1 LESLE
6 TKVAVIEHDLKQIQV
21 VFSRLD
27 LAIEKIGDVSN
38 CINKMLAVHDTK
50 LETQETVNE
59 DIYRSLEVHR
69 QETKQETKES
79 NAELHSR
86 ITTTTR
92 ELETKIQSTEDK
104 MLAAIKDLKS
114 SVDKEEEKN
123 IKRIDKL
130 EKTKY
135 IMIGGGIMLGAII
148 TKILPMLMDFIQ

>member
-1 LESLE
+1 MESLE

-50 LETQETVNE
+50 LEAQENVNE
-59 DIYRSLEVHR
+59 DIYQSLEVHR
-69 QETKQETKES
+69 QETKES

-92 ELETKIQSTEDK
+92 ELETKIQTTSDK
-104 MLAAIKDLKS
+104 LLNAISDLKK
-114 SVDKEEEKN
+114 SVEKEEEKH
-123 IKRIDKL
+123 KERIDKL
-130 EKTKY
+130 ERTKY
-135 IMIGGGIMLGAII
+135 IMIGGGVVLGAII
-148 TKILPMLMDFIQ
+148 TKILPMVMKFF

>member
-1 LESLE
+1 MESLE

-38 CINKMLAVHDTK
+38 CINKMLAVHETK
-50 LETQETVNE
+50 LDAQETVNE
-59 DIYRSLEVHR
+59 DIYESLEVHR
-69 QETKQETKES
+69 QETKAS

-92 ELETKIQSTEDK
+92 ELEAKIQSTEDK
-104 MLAAIKDLKS
+104 MLAAIKDLKG

-123 IKRIDKL
+123 KNRIDKL

-135 IMIGGGIMLGAII
+135 LMIGGGIVIGAII
-148 TKILPMLMDFIQ
+148 TKILPLLMKFIQ

>member
-1 LESLE
+1 MESLE
-6 TKVAVIEHDLKQIQV
+6 TKVAVIEDDLKQIQV

-50 LETQETVNE
+50 LDAQETVNE

-69 QETKQETKES
+69 QETKES

-92 ELETKIQSTEDK
+92 ELESKIQSTEDK
-104 MLAAIKDLKS
+104 MLAAIKDLKG

-123 IKRIDKL
+123 KNRIDKL
-130 EKTKY
+130 ERTKY
-135 IMIGGGIMLGAII
+135 IMIGGGIVIGAII
-148 TKILPMLMDFIQ
+148 TKLFPILMKFIQ

>member
-50 LETQETVNE
+50 LEAQENVNE
-59 DIYRSLEVHR
+59 DIYQSLEVHR
-69 QETKQETKES
+69 QETKES

-104 MLAAIKDLKS
+104 MLAAIRDLKY
-114 SVDKEEEKN
+114 SVDKEEEKHK
-123 IKRIDKL
+123 KRIDKL

-135 IMIGGGIMLGAII
+135 IMIGGGIVIGAII
-148 TKILPMLMDFIQ
+148 TKILPLLMKFIQ

>member
-1 LESLE
+1 MDSLE

-50 LETQETVNE
+50 LELQENVNE
-59 DIYRSLEVHR
+59 DIYTSLEVHR
-69 QETKQETKES
+69 QETKAS

-92 ELETKIQSTEDK
+92 ELEAKIQTTEDK
-104 MLAAIKDLKS
+104 LLSAIGDLKK
-114 SVDKEEEKN
+114 SVEKEEEKH
-123 IKRIDKL
+123 KERIDKL

-135 IMIGGGIMLGAII
+135 VMIGGGIVIGAII
-148 TKILPMLMDFIQ
+148 TKIIPMVMKFF

>member
-50 LETQETVNE
+50 LEAQENVNE
-59 DIYRSLEVHR
+59 DIYESLEVHR
-69 QETKQETKES
+69 QETKAI

-92 ELETKIQSTEDK
+92 ELEAKIQSTEDK
-104 MLAAIKDLKS
+104 MLAAIGSLKT

-123 IKRIDKL
+123 KNRIDKL

-135 IMIGGGIMLGAII
+135 LMIGGGIVIGAII
-148 TKILPMLMDFIQ
+148 TKVLPMLMKFIQ

>member
-1 LESLE
+1 MESLE

-50 LETQETVNE
+50 LEAQETVNE
-59 DIYRSLEVHR
+59 DIYESLEVHR
-69 QETKQETKES
+69 QETKAS

-92 ELETKIQSTEDK
+92 ELEAKIQSTEDK
-104 MLAAIKDLKS
+104 LLSAIKELKG
-114 SVDKEEEKN
+114 SVDREEEKHKN
-123 IKRIDKL
+123 RIDKL

-135 IMIGGGIMLGAII
+135 IMIGGGIVIGAII
-148 TKILPMLMDFIQ
+148 TKILPMLMKFIG

>member
-1 LESLE
+1 MESLE

-38 CINKMLAVHDTK
+38 CINKMLAVHETK
-50 LETQETVNE
+50 LNAQETVNE
-59 DIYRSLEVHR
+59 DIYESLEVHR
-69 QETKQETKES
+69 QETKAS

-92 ELETKIQSTEDK
+92 ELEAKIQSTEDK
-104 MLAAIKDLKS
+104 LLSAIKDLKG

-123 IKRIDKL
+123 KNRIDKL

-135 IMIGGGIMLGAII
+135 LMIGGGIVIGAII
-148 TKILPMLMDFIQ
+148 TKILPLLMKFIQ

>member
-1 LESLE
+1 MESLE
-6 TKVAVIEHDLKQIQV
+6 TKVAVIEHDLKQIQI

-50 LETQETVNE
+50 LEAQENVNE
-59 DIYRSLEVHR
+59 DIYQSLEVHR
-69 QETKQETKES
+69 QETKES

-92 ELETKIQSTEDK
+92 ELESKIQSTEDK

-114 SVDKEEEKN
+114 SVDKEEEKH

-130 EKTKY
+130 ERTKY
-135 IMIGGGIMLGAII
+135 IMIGGGIVIGAII
-148 TKILPMLMDFIQ
+148 TKVFPILMKFIQ

>member
-1 LESLE
+1 MESLE

-21 VFSRLD
+21 VFGRLD

-50 LETQETVNE
+50 LEAQETVNE
-59 DIYRSLEVHR
+59 DIYESLEVHR
-69 QETKQETKES
+69 QETKAS

-92 ELETKIQSTEDK
+92 ELEAKIQSTEDK
-104 MLAAIKDLKS
+104 MLAAIKELKT
-114 SVDKEEEKN
+114 SVDKEEEKHKN
-123 IKRIDKL
+123 RIDKL

-135 IMIGGGIMLGAII
+135 IMIGGGIVIGAII
-148 TKILPMLMDFIQ
+148 TKILPMLMKYIG

>member
-50 LETQETVNE
+50 LEAQETVNE

-69 QETKQETKES
+69 QETKES

-92 ELETKIQSTEDK
+92 ELESKIQSTEDK
-104 MLAAIKDLKS
+104 MLAAIKDLKV

-135 IMIGGGIMLGAII
+135 IMIGGGIVLGAII
-148 TKILPMLMDFIQ
+148 TKILPILMKFIQ

>member
-1 LESLE
+1 MESLE

-38 CINKMLAVHDTK
+38 CINKMLAVHETK
-50 LETQETVNE
+50 LDAQETVNE
-59 DIYRSLEVHR
+59 DIYESLEVHR
-69 QETKQETKES
+69 QETKAS

-92 ELETKIQSTEDK
+92 ELEAKIQSTEDK
-104 MLAAIKDLKS
+104 MLAAIKDLKG

-123 IKRIDKL
+123 KNRIDKL

-135 IMIGGGIMLGAII
+135 LMIGGGIVIGAII
-148 TKILPMLMDFIQ
+148 TKILPMLMKFIG

>member
-38 CINKMLAVHDTK
+38 CINKMLAVHETK
-50 LETQETVNE
+50 LDAQETVNE
-59 DIYRSLEVHR
+59 DIYESLEVHR
-69 QETKQETKES
+69 QETKAS

-92 ELETKIQSTEDK
+92 ELEAKIQSTEDK
-104 MLAAIKDLKS
+104 MLAAIKDLKG

-123 IKRIDKL
+123 KNRIDKL
-130 EKTKY
+130 ERTKY
-135 IMIGGGIMLGAII
+135 IMIGGGIVIGAII
-148 TKILPMLMDFIQ
+148 TKVFPILMKFIQ

>member
-1 LESLE
+1 MESLE

-50 LETQETVNE
+50 LDAQETVNE
-59 DIYRSLEVHR
+59 DIYTSLEVHR
-69 QETKQETKES
+69 QETKES

-92 ELETKIQSTEDK
+92 ELEAKLQSTEDK
-104 MLAAIKDLKS
+104 MLAAIGALKT

-123 IKRIDKL
+123 KNRIDKL
-130 EKTKY
+130 ERTKY
-135 IMIGGGIMLGAII
+135 IMIGGGIVIGAII
-148 TKILPMLMDFIQ
+148 TKLLPLVMKFIQ

>member
-1 LESLE
+1 MESLE

-27 LAIEKIGDVSN
+27 VAIEKIGDVSN

-50 LETQETVNE
+50 LDAQETVNE
-59 DIYRSLEVHR
+59 DIYESLEVHR
-69 QETKQETKES
+69 QETKAS

-92 ELETKIQSTEDK
+92 ELEAKIQSTEDK
-104 MLAAIKDLKS
+104 MLAAIKDLKT

-123 IKRIDKL
+123 KNRIDKL

-135 IMIGGGIMLGAII
+135 LMIGGGIVIGAIV
-148 TKILPMLMDFIQ
+148 TKVLPLLMKFIQ

>member
-1 LESLE
+1 MESLE

-50 LETQETVNE
+50 LEAQESVNE
-59 DIYRSLEVHR
+59 DIYTSLEVHR
-69 QETKQETKES
+69 QETKAS

-92 ELETKIQSTEDK
+92 ELEAKLQSTEDK
-104 MLAAIKDLKS
+104 MLAAIGALKT

-123 IKRIDKL
+123 KNRIDKL
-130 EKTKY
+130 ERTKY
-135 IMIGGGIMLGAII
+135 IMIGGGIVLGAII
-148 TKILPMLMDFIQ
+148 TKILPMVMKFF

>member
-1 LESLE
+1 LDSLE

-50 LETQETVNE
+50 LEAQENVNE
-59 DIYRSLEVHR
+59 DIYQSLEVHR
-69 QETKQETKES
+69 QETKES

-92 ELETKIQSTEDK
+92 ELEAKIQTTSDK
-104 MLAAIKDLKS
+104 LLNAISDLKK
-114 SVDKEEEKN
+114 SVEKEEEKH
-123 IKRIDKL
+123 KERIDKL
-130 EKTKY
+130 ERTKY
-135 IMIGGGIMLGAII
+135 IMIGGGIAIGAII
-148 TKILPMLMDFIQ
+148 TKILPMVMKFF

>member
-1 LESLE
+1 MESLE

-38 CINKMLAVHDTK
+38 CINKMLAVHETK
-50 LETQETVNE
+50 LDAQETVNE
-59 DIYRSLEVHR
+59 DIYESLEVHR
-69 QETKQETKES
+69 QETKTS

-92 ELETKIQSTEDK
+92 ELEAKIQSTEDK
-104 MLAAIKDLKS
+104 MLAAIKDLKT
-114 SVDKEEEKN
+114 SVDKEEEKHKN
-123 IKRIDKL
+123 RIDKL

-135 IMIGGGIMLGAII
+135 LMIGGGIVIGAII
-148 TKILPMLMDFIQ
+148 TKILPLLMKFIQ

>member
-1 LESLE
+1 MDSLE

-50 LETQETVNE
+50 LEAQENVNE
-59 DIYRSLEVHR
+59 DIYQSLEVHR
-69 QETKQETKES
+69 QETKES

-92 ELETKIQSTEDK
+92 ELESKIQSTEDK
-104 MLAAIKDLKS
+104 MLAAIRDLKY
-114 SVDKEEEKN
+114 SVDKEEEKHK
-123 IKRIDKL
+123 KRIDKL

-135 IMIGGGIMLGAII
+135 IMIGGGIVIGAII
-148 TKILPMLMDFIQ
+148 TKILPLLMKFIQ

>member
-1 LESLE
+1 MESLE
-6 TKVAVIEHDLKQIQV
+6 TKVAVIEHDLKQIQI

-50 LETQETVNE
+50 LEAQENVNE
-59 DIYRSLEVHR
+59 DIYQSLEVHR
-69 QETKQETKES
+69 QETKES

-92 ELETKIQSTEDK
+92 ELESKIQSTEDK
-104 MLAAIKDLKS
+104 MLAAIKDLKG

-123 IKRIDKL
+123 KNRIDKL
-130 EKTKY
+130 ERTKY
-135 IMIGGGIMLGAII
+135 IMIGGGIVIGAII
-148 TKILPMLMDFIQ
+148 TKVLPILMKFIQ

>member
-1 LESLE
+1 MDSLE

-50 LETQETVNE
+50 LEAQVNVNE
-59 DIYRSLEVHR
+59 DIYESLEVHR
-69 QETKQETKES
+69 QETKES

-92 ELETKIQSTEDK
+92 ELETKIQTTEDK
-104 MLAAIKDLKS
+104 LLSAIGDLKK
-114 SVDKEEEKN
+114 SVEKEEEKH
-123 IKRIDKL
+123 KERIDKL

-135 IMIGGGIMLGAII
+135 VMIGGGIVVGAII
-148 TKILPMLMDFIQ
+148 TKILPMVMEFF

>member
-1 LESLE
+1 MDTLE
-6 TKVAVIEHDLKQIQV
+6 TKVAILENDLKQVQV

-38 CINKMLAVHDTK
+38 CINKMLAVHDEK
-50 LETQETVNE
+50 LDRQETVNE
-59 DIYRSLEVHR
+59 DIYESLEVHR
-69 QETKQETKES
+69 KETKES

-92 ELETKIQSTEDK
+92 ELEAKIQSTEDK
-104 MLAAIKDLKS
+104 MLAAIEGLKV

-123 IKRIDKL
+123 KSRIDKL

-135 IMIGGGIMLGAII
+135 LMIGGGIVIGAII
-148 TKILPMLMDFIQ
+148 TKILPMLMKFIQ

>member
-38 CINKMLAVHDTK
+38 CINKMLAVHETK
-50 LETQETVNE
+50 LDAQETVNE
-59 DIYRSLEVHR
+59 DIYESLEVHR
-69 QETKQETKES
+69 QETKAS

-92 ELETKIQSTEDK
+92 ELEAKIQSTEDK
-104 MLAAIKDLKS
+104 MLAAIRDLKG

-123 IKRIDKL
+123 KNRIDKL

-135 IMIGGGIMLGAII
+135 LMIGGGIVIGAII
-148 TKILPMLMDFIQ
+148 TKILPLLMKFIQ

>member
-50 LETQETVNE
+50 LEAQESVNE
-59 DIYRSLEVHR
+59 DIYESLEVHR
-69 QETKQETKES
+69 QETKAS

-92 ELETKIQSTEDK
+92 ELEAKIQSTEDK
-104 MLAAIKDLKS
+104 MLAAIKDLKG

-123 IKRIDKL
+123 KNRIDKL

-135 IMIGGGIMLGAII
+135 LMIGGGIVIGAII
-148 TKILPMLMDFIQ
+148 TKVLPMLMKFIQ

>member
-1 LESLE
+1 MESLE

-50 LETQETVNE
+50 LVAQENVNE
-59 DIYRSLEVHR
+59 DIYESLEVHR
-69 QETKQETKES
+69 QETKAI

-92 ELETKIQSTEDK
+92 ELEAKIQSTEDK
-104 MLAAIKDLKS
+104 MLAAIGALKT

-123 IKRIDKL
+123 KNRIDKL

-135 IMIGGGIMLGAII
+135 LMIGGGIVIGAII
-148 TKILPMLMDFIQ
+148 TKVLPMLMKFIQ

>member
-1 LESLE
+1 MESLE

-38 CINKMLAVHDTK
+38 CINKMLAVHETK
-50 LETQETVNE
+50 LDAQETVNE
-59 DIYRSLEVHR
+59 DIYESLEVHR
-69 QETKQETKES
+69 QETKAS

-92 ELETKIQSTEDK
+92 ELEAKIQSTEDK
-104 MLAAIKDLKS
+104 MLAAIKDLKG

-123 IKRIDKL
+123 KNRIDKL

-135 IMIGGGIMLGAII
+135 LMIGGGIVIGAII
-148 TKILPMLMDFIQ
+148 TKILPLLMKFIR

>member
-1 LESLE
+1 MDSLE

-50 LETQETVNE
+50 LEAQENVNE
-59 DIYRSLEVHR
+59 DIYQSLEVHR
-69 QETKQETKES
+69 NETKAS

-92 ELETKIQSTEDK
+92 ELEAKIQTTQDK
-104 MLAAIKDLKS
+104 LLNAIGDLKR
-114 SVDKEEEKN
+114 SVEKEEEKH
-123 IKRIDKL
+123 KERIDRL

-135 IMIGGGIMLGAII
+135 VMIGGGIVIGAII
-148 TKILPMLMDFIQ
+148 TKILPMVMKFF